1 MICTNAMFTVDQWEL
16 FNRYQ
21 IKTPIE
27 GEKYTVRKKLNTR
40 RGKAYLLNEIVNPNI
55 PNGTP
60 EPEGGDMYFE
70 PSWGTWRF
78 KEENEVIE
86 NVLQLE
92 NAA

>member
-1 MICTNAMFTVDQWEL
+1 MICTNATFTSDQWEL

-40 RGKAYLLNEIVNPNI
+40 RGEAYLLNEIVNPNI

-60 EPEGGDMYFE
+60 DGEGTDMYFE
-70 PSWGTWRF
+70 PSFGAWRF
-78 KEENEVIE
+78 NNEENYMED
-86 NVLQLE
+86 VLKLE
-92 NAA
+92 TTV